1 MRNALVERKTAF
13 NKVNMPVSYLTEED
27 IRQLTQSYWS
37 AKEGISAPAF
47 RHSDAIIRLRKTG
60 NPKAQRIT

>member
-37 AKEGISAPAF
+37 AKEGISAPA
-47 RHSDAIIRLRKTG
+47 
-60 NPKAQRIT
+60 